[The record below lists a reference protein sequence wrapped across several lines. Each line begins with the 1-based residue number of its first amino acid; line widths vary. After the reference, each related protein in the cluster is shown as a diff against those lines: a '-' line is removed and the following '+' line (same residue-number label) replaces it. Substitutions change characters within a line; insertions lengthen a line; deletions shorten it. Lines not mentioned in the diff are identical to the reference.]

1 MRILITG
8 AGGNLGR
15 GLVPHLEGR
24 HELVL
29 YDLAHMDTKHEF
41 YQADIQTGWR
51 ITEAARGCD
60 VLVHL
65 AAWHGIHSYAKTEA
79 DFWRL
84 NIDGTFHALQAAVHA
99 GIPRVVYA
107 SSAAVYDPYG
117 KYGFTKKIGEELL
130 QYVNRRHQIN
140 CVSLRPWDFT
150 PWRSFIA
157 YGARMLRGGVDR
169 RDVIDCFRL
178 AIEAETTG
186 VAALNVARGQP
197 FTSDELAAWPDQAPR
212 ILDRHV
218 PAASDLVSRY
228 EIDISA
234 VPSSPDISE
243 TTTLLGW
250 EPRHDFLTFL
260 RELSVLDAAGTVESR
275 ICDY

>member
-1 MRILITG
+1 
-8 AGGNLGR
+8 
-15 GLVPHLEGR
+15 
-24 HELVL
+24 
-29 YDLAHMDTKHEF
+29 MDTKHEF

-60 VLVHL
+60 VLVDL

-107 SSAAVYDPYG
+107 SSAAIYDPYG

-169 RDVIDCFRL
+169 RDVIECFRL

-186 VAALNVARGQP
+186 VAALNVGRGQP
-197 FTSDELAAWPDQAPR
+197 FTPEELGGVARRVTRPSLTAMSRGRPR
-212 ILDRHV
+212 WS
-218 PAASDLVSRY
+218 ASTGSTSRQ
-228 EIDISA
+228 
-234 VPSSPDISE
+234 SPPVRTYRKPPPCLAGI
-243 TTTLLGW
+243 
-250 EPRHDFLTFL
+250 RAMTFS
-260 RELSVLDAAGTVESR
+260 LSCATCSPDAAGTVESR
-275 ICDY
+275 VCDYRHAPGGLKRP